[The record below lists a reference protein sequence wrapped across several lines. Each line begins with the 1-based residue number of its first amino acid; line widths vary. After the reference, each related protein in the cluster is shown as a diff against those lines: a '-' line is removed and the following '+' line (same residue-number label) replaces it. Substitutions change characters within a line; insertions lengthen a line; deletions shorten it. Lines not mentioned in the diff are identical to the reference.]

1 MSTYVMSDLHG
12 EYDKFIQMLTKIGFS
27 NDDKLIIIG
36 DIFDRGKKPLQ
47 ILDYILNKDNIE
59 LLLGNHELMFME
71 AYNAGKFQVEMNS
84 MFKKSMEEK

>member
-47 ILDYILNKDNIE
+47 ILDYILNKSTN
-59 LLLGNHELMFME
+59 
-71 AYNAGKFQVEMNS
+71 
-84 MFKKSMEEK
+84 